1 MNEAEHVADAN
12 ADADALPAPQMP
24 ASVGAQLR
32 LAREAAGISVEI
44 AAQSLKYSP
53 RQIETLEADNYAALP
68 GAAIVR
74 GFVRGYARFL
84 KLDAAVLLGQL
95 DEVLPRQAADVRPP
109 AMVCEAA
116 QPGGGR
122 TVSLLAT
129 VAVVLLLAA
138 GMLTAWHLYA
148 PKDVD
153 EAASTVVVKPLEAP
167 PVVAAPVDPA
177 AAGGVAAGTGTVVA
191 PPPADG
197 ATAAPAFPPS
207 DAHAGSLH
215 FAFADRSWVEV
226 TDASR
231 RLLHSSE
238 NPGGSRLT
246 LVGKPPFEIV
256 VGNAAR
262 VTLYHGDQRIDM
274 TPHTRAEVARFRL
287 P

>member
-1 MNEAEHVADAN
+1 MSDTEYDVAADAQ
-12 ADADALPAPQMP
+12 PAPQTP
-24 ASVGAQLR
+24 SSVGAQLR

-53 RQIETLEADNYAALP
+53 RQIELLEADNYAALP

-84 KLDAAVLLGQL
+84 KLDAAALLGQL
-95 DEVLPRQAADVRPP
+95 DEVLPRQAAEVRPP
-109 AMVCEAA
+109 EMVCEAA

-122 TVSLLAT
+122 AISLLAT

-148 PKDVD
+148 PKGAD
-153 EAASTVVVKPLEAP
+153 EGASTVVVKPLDAP
-167 PVVAAPVDPA
+167 PVVAAPVESAAGAGAIVAAPA
-177 AAGGVAAGTGTVVA
+177 AE
-191 PPPADG
+191 G
-197 ATAAPAFPPS
+197 ATDAPAFPPS
-207 DAHAGSLH
+207 EANAGSLH

-256 VGNAAR
+256 VGNAAK
-262 VTLYHGDQRIDM
+262 VTLYHGDQRVDM